1 MKLSYN
7 ERVAL
12 MACSVPASHRIPNF
26 YRETME
32 ALNTEQLLRHVA
44 LTRLLETL
52 EGFAYRLSYR
62 V

>member
-12 MACSVPASHRIPNF
+12 MASSVPASHRVPNF

-32 ALNTEQLLRHVA
+32 ALTIQQMLTHVA
-44 LTRLLETL
+44 LTRLFGTL
-52 EGFAYRLSYR
+52 DEFAYRLSYR
-62 V
+62 I